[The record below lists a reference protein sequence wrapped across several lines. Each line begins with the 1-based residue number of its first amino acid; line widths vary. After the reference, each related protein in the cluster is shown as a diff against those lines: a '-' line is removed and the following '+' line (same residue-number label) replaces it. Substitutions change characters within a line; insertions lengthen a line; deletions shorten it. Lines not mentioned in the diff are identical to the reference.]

1 MISSSKN
8 ISLVS
13 LVISE
18 RELQEINIKIE
29 NYFNGRRQI
38 AIAFGNK
45 LMFNIEDII
54 NKIKD
59 KPRFSNL
66 LIYLRNL

>member
-1 MISSSKN
+1 MIFSSKN

-45 LMFNIEDII
+45 LMFNILRTLSIKLKI
-54 NKIKD
+54 NQD
-59 KPRFSNL
+59 L
-66 LIYLRNL
+66 VTY